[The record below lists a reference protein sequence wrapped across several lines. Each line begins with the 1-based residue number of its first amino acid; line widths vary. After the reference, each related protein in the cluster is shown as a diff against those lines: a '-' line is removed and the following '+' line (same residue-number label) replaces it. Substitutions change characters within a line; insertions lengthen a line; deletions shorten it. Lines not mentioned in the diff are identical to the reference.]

1 MREYEV
7 RTSFFRVEVL
17 FIMNVCA
24 TNSKRDNKHLLDES
38 EPLDAGVWVDAE
50 RLRLDLQDM
59 LPEGVL
65 VLDARLL
72 AHEVKLLFGDRGIRG
87 LQ

>member
-1 MREYEV
+1 
-7 RTSFFRVEVL
+7 
-17 FIMNVCA
+17 MNVCA
-24 TNSKRDNKHLLDES
+24 TSSEQDYKHLLDEG
-38 EPLDAGVWVDAE
+38 EPLDARVWMDTE

>member
-1 MREYEV
+1 M
-7 RTSFFRVEVL
+7 
-17 FIMNVCA
+17 MNVRA
-24 TNSKRDNKHLLDES
+24 ISTGGGSEHSLDEG

-50 RLRLDLQDM
+50 RLRLDLQNM
-59 LPEGVL
+59 LPEDVL

-72 AHEVKLLFGDRGIRG
+72 AHKVKLLFGDRGIRG